1 MKAFLRHGISP
12 VPHRKV
18 MHKDPRQIRRMFGSL
33 AQRYDLLNRVLSL
46 SLDRRWRKAVVQA
59 LEPGPGQ
66 RALDLCCGTADLA
79 LELLAGGLEVFGA
92 DFSHEMLIQA
102 SRKAPGLPLVEADA
116 LNLSFS
122 DASFDLV
129 TIGFGLRNL
138 ADYGA
143 GLRECQRVLR
153 PGGRLAVLEFSVP
166 TGAVFRR
173 VYHLYL
179 KRLVPA
185 VGKAL
190 SRRKGAYRYLADTV
204 QAFPD
209 QEALGRLIEDSG
221 FAPTRW
227 VNLTGGIVA
236 LHLASKA

>member
-1 MKAFLRHGISP
+1 
-12 VPHRKV
+12 

-33 AQRYDLLNRVLSL
+33 ARRYDLLNRVLSL
-46 SLDRRWRKAVVQA
+46 SLDRRWRKAVVQE
-59 LEPGPGQ
+59 LEPQAGH

-79 LELLAGGLEVFGA
+79 LELLAVGLEVVGA
-92 DFSHEMLIQA
+92 DFSHEMLVQA
-102 SRKAPGLPLVEADA
+102 NRKAPTLPLVEADA
-116 LNLSFS
+116 LNLSFP

-129 TIGFGLRNL
+129 TIAFGLRNL

-143 GLRECQRVLR
+143 GLREFRRVLR

-166 TGAVFRR
+166 TAAAFRR

-185 VGKAL
+185 VGSAL
-190 SRRKGAYRYLADTV
+190 SRRHGAYRYLADTV

-209 QEALGRLIEDSG
+209 QKELGRLIEDSG
-221 FAPTRW
+221 FGPTRW
-227 VNLTGGIVA
+227 VNLTGGIAA
-236 LHLASKA
+236 LHLASKD